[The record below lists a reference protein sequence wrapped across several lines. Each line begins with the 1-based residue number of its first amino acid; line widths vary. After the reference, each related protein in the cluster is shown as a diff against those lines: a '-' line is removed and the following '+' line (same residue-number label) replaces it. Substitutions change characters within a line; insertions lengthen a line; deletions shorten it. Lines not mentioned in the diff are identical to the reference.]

1 MMQRD
6 NIDRAMAIMET
17 AFDPQWG
24 EAWNRRQLE
33 ASLAVPGTHLLL
45 ANQAGGIAEL
55 DEEAVGF
62 TLSRSVAGEEELLL
76 IAVVP
81 EYRNRGI
88 GSSILSLFLKQATSR
103 GIGVIFLEM
112 RANNTAKSLY
122 KKYGFVPIGRRKDY
136 YKTAEGSR
144 LDAITFSL
152 TI

>member
-45 ANQAGGIAEL
+45 ANEAGGVAENH
-55 DEEAVGF
+55 EEAVGF

-76 IAVVP
+76 IAVAP

-103 GIGVIFLEM
+103 GID
-112 RANNTAKSLY
+112 
-122 KKYGFVPIGRRKDY
+122 GFVPIGRRKDY
-136 YKTAEGSR
+136 YKTAVGSR

>member
-1 MMQRD
+1 MMRRD
-6 NIDRAMAIMET
+6 DIDRAMAIMEV

-33 ASLAVPGTHLLL
+33 ASLMVPGTHLLL
-45 ANQAGGIAEL
+45 ANEAGGVAENH
-55 DEEAVGF
+55 EEAVGF

-103 GIGVIFLEM
+103 DVGVIFLEM

-122 KKYGFVPIGRRKDY
+122 SKYGFVPIGRRKDY
-136 YKTAEGSR
+136 YKTAVGSR